1 MKKSAFAVATLALA
15 IAAVSCS
22 DNKSADNSASNKAGS
37 DSVRASAEA
46 FAPTTNIRYYNM
58 DTVMNRYEMVETFN
72 EVNLRTM
79 TELQNAEQSRTNE
92 IQRMANSIQQK
103 VQSNGYLSEASYNAD
118 VAALNQ
124 KQQQAQNY
132 LGSLQAKAQQEAL
145 RQQQI
150 FLDSLNNF
158 LVDYNK
164 THHYDAI
171 LIYSPGELFNPAL
184 DITEEV
190 VAGLNARYKK
200 ANTDKKADTADDT
213 KDAKAATK

>member
-1 MKKSAFAVATLALA
+1 MKNPALAVAA
-15 IAAVSCS
+15 IAMTLSAVSCS
-22 DNKSADNSASNKAGS
+22 KNNADGAKEADKPKKETKATPA
-37 DSVRASAEA
+37 DSFE
-46 FAPTTNIRYYNM
+46 PTTNIRYYNM
-58 DTVMNRYEMVETFN
+58 DSVMSNYEMVKTFN

-79 TELQNAEQSRTNE
+79 TELQNAEQSRGNE

-118 VAALNQ
+118 MTALNQ

-145 RQQQI
+145 RQQQV

-158 LVDYNK
+158 LNDYNA

-171 LIYSPGELFNPAL
+171 LIYSPGEVFNGAL
-184 DITEEV
+184 DITDEV
-190 VAGLNARYKK
+190 IAGLNARYKK
-200 ANTDKKADTADDT
+200 ADKKADTKAEAAET
-213 KDAKAATK
+213 KK